1 MTIIRALALANNTS
15 MRKLIIGHETSSS
28 VREAISRVLCDKS
41 SIDSTFSSCHS
52 LHTIAYRQS
61 DIQDDCEYYLQM
73 NKNDD
78 IAEVARRKIFE
89 EHFSEAKLDTNV
101 QMFARLPASVLPE
114 WIGRD
119 GLGYS
124 LMFRFVQSIPAL
136 VAHLP
141 EPGVKRRKLLM

>member
-1 MTIIRALALANNTS
+1 
-15 MRKLIIGHETSSS
+15 
-28 VREAISRVLCDKS
+28 
-41 SIDSTFSSCHS
+41 
-52 LHTIAYRQS
+52 
-61 DIQDDCEYYLQM
+61 M

-101 QMFARLPASVLPE
+101 QMFARLPASVLPTMVE